1 MVILDGKSLN
11 IQDVYE
17 VAFKNKPVQISEG
30 AKERIKESHQWILDI
45 VRENKPVYGV
55 NTGFGIFSNKSISPE
70 DIHKLNRN
78 LILSHAVG
86 TGEAFP
92 AHITR
97 AAMLIRA
104 NTLCIGLSG
113 VQLKL
118 VETLVEMLNKG
129 VTPVVPSQG
138 SMGSS
143 GDLAPL
149 SHLALV
155 FTTDANDRES
165 ESNFAEYQGK
175 VLSGKQAMQEAG
187 IPRIELGPKESLAI
201 TNGATFSTA
210 IAALSIT
217 KAQSLL
223 KTANLS
229 LSMSLEALQG
239 TSSAFN
245 HLIHKN
251 RNHHGQIKVAE
262 AVRKL
267 TEGSSLLDEAGRV
280 QDSYS
285 LRCAPQV
292 QGPAWDLLE
301 FVTHTVEHEL
311 NAVIDNPIILGPGNA
326 VSGGNFHGE
335 PIGLAMDYL
344 KIAMAEVGAISERRT
359 YHMTDGNASGL
370 PSMLVNDQ
378 DSAGLNSGMMMPQYT
393 AASLALEN
401 QHLAGPDSVLSLPS
415 SGGKEDHNANSLTAA
430 HHTYKLL
437 KNLSHILAVE
447 LFSAA
452 QAIDIRKISN
462 PDLVLGKG
470 VQKGYSKIREIVP
483 YHPQD
488 IWWGPE
494 INKIKFE
501 IWENGFFA

>member
-1 MVILDGKSLN
+1 MIKLDGNSLN
-11 IQDVYE
+11 IQDVYN
-17 VAFKNKPVQISEG
+17 VAFKNESVQISDD
-30 AKERIKESHQWILDI
+30 AKQRIKESHQWILDI
-45 VRENKPVYGV
+45 VRDGKPVYGV
-55 NTGFGIFSNKSISPE
+55 NTGFGIFSDKSISSE
-70 DIHKLNRN
+70 DINKLNRN

-86 TGEAFP
+86 TGEPFSTQ
-92 AHITR
+92 ITR

-113 VQLKL
+113 VQLEL
-118 VETLVEMLNKG
+118 VAVLVDMLNKG

-149 SHLALV
+149 SHLGLV
-155 FTTDANDRES
+155 FTTDPNDKDAES
-165 ESNFAEYQGK
+165 GFAEFQGN
-175 VLSGKQAMQEAG
+175 VFSGKQAMQKAG
-187 IPRIELGPKESLAI
+187 IQRIELGPKESLAI

-210 IAALSIT
+210 VAALSLI
-217 KAQSLL
+217 KAESLL
-223 KTANLS
+223 NTANLS
-229 LSMSLEALQG
+229 LSLSLEALQG

-245 HLIHKN
+245 HKLHKS
-251 RNHHGQIKVAE
+251 RNHHGQIKVAA
-262 AVRKL
+262 AVREL
-267 TEGSSLLDEAGRV
+267 TEGSSLLNKSGRV

-301 FVTHTVEHEL
+301 FAKHTVEHEL

-335 PIGLAMDYL
+335 PIGLVMDYL

-359 YHMTDGNASGL
+359 YHLTDGHASGL
-370 PSMLVNDQ
+370 PSMLVDDHN
-378 DSAGLNSGMMMPQYT
+378 SAGLNSGMMMPQYT
-393 AASLALEN
+393 AASLVLEN
-401 QHLAGPDSVLSLPS
+401 QHLAGSDSVHSLPS
-415 SGGKEDHNANSLTAA
+415 SGGKEDHNANSMTAA
-430 HHTYKLL
+430 RHAYDLL

-452 QAIDIRKISN
+452 QAIDIRKNSD

-470 VQKGYSKIREIVP
+470 IQKVYSKIRKIVP
-483 YHPQD
+483 YHPHD

-494 INKIKFE
+494 INKIKNM
-501 IWENGFFA
+501 IWENGFLA